1 MCLFSLAAESLEISQ
16 KCVQAQVSTK
26 KWNSDIVLRDIRKPV
41 LFIQVNTV
49 QTCASKPKKEEIPC
63 K

>member
-1 MCLFSLAAESLEISQ
+1 MCLISLAAESLQISQ

-41 LFIQVNTV
+41 FIQVNTV
-49 QTCASKPKKEEIPC
+49 QTCASKLKKR
-63 K
+63 KFRANN